1 MRRFGFPCLFF
12 FCACIGILSISARTQ
27 VIRGTTAPAV
37 LLVANQGDRSL
48 SIIDPVAGVQIAT
61 VAEGGVT
68 GHEVIASP
76 DGRIAFV
83 PIYGDS
89 GVGRPGTDGSTMDV
103 IDIGSR
109 KILKVIDFGHG
120 VRPHCPIYDPVFRKI
135 YITTE
140 IDETV
145 TIVDPGSYNIVGFI
159 PTAQKQSHMLAIT
172 HDGRRGY
179 TANVGPGTVSVLDLR
194 AQKSIAII
202 PISGQTQRISI
213 SNDDKMVF
221 TADQTSPRLAVIDT
235 STNQVASWVTLPAPG
250 YGTASTADGRKLLV
264 TVPSLNKVA
273 VVDLQSLKVER
284 TIEVPPHPTE
294 ILVRPDGQ
302 VAYVSCGASAQV
314 AAIDLSQWKVEK
326 IINAGKGA
334 DGLAWSP

>member
-1 MRRFGFPCLFF
+1 MRRFGFPCLTFLV
-12 FCACIGILSISARTQ
+12 ACIAILSVSARDQ
-27 VIRGTTAPAV
+27 VIRGTIAPAV

-61 VAEGGVT
+61 VPESGVP

-89 GVGRPGTDGSTMDV
+89 GVGRPGTNGSTMDV

-135 YITTE
+135 YVTTE

-145 TIVDPGSYNIVGFI
+145 TILGPGSYNDPGSYNIVGFI

-172 HDGRRGY
+172 HDGRRG
-179 TANVGPGTVSVLDLR
+179 
-194 AQKSIAII
+194 
-202 PISGQTQRISI
+202 
-213 SNDDKMVF
+213 
-221 TADQTSPRLAVIDT
+221 
-235 STNQVASWVTLPAPG
+235 
-250 YGTASTADGRKLLV
+250 
-264 TVPSLNKVA
+264 
-273 VVDLQSLKVER
+273 
-284 TIEVPPHPTE
+284 
-294 ILVRPDGQ
+294 
-302 VAYVSCGASAQV
+302 
-314 AAIDLSQWKVEK
+314 
-326 IINAGKGA
+326 
-334 DGLAWSP
+334 